1 MELTLNI
8 ILSTVF
14 FSAFYSKIFN
24 LEEFAWEISN
34 LKIVRLKVAKYVAII
49 VLLFELILAVF
60 LLAPGLIEKIKQV
73 LAFGLLIIFLGIAIR
88 NSTSK
93 KNDCG
98 CFGQNH
104 IFNRNPILRNLTL
117 ITITV
122 LDFFYA
128 SSEIDAKYLF
138 LIFILIVIVAVSL
151 DNLRLYNL
159 LMRRS

>member
-93 KNDCG
+93 K
-98 CFGQNH
+98 
-104 IFNRNPILRNLTL
+104 
-117 ITITV
+117 
-122 LDFFYA
+122 
-128 SSEIDAKYLF
+128 K
-138 LIFILIVIVAVSL
+138 
-151 DNLRLYNL
+151 
-159 LMRRS
+159 